1 MEVDVEESEEH
12 PLCVGHEL
20 VDEYRTNSEE
30 CQQRRMCQLL
40 TNEEINQIQECLMKI
55 VRPSWHRGV
64 PANLSNAKH
73 SKLKAEQWR
82 SGIEFDLPVI
92 LYKLW
97 ATDSIGDETSK

>member
-1 MEVDVEESEEH
+1 MYLTQRKSISVRPVRENIAMKVDIEESKEH

-55 VRPSWHRGV
+55 VRPSWH
-64 PANLSNAKH
+64 
-73 SKLKAEQWR
+73 
-82 SGIEFDLPVI
+82 
-92 LYKLW
+92 
-97 ATDSIGDETSK
+97 